1 MTAPSS
7 TGTSSNTRAQSN
19 SRKYKSSLPEAMVPS
34 ERQIE
39 RLRQMNIFNYGYDDD
54 QGDYNAVTKDHI
66 AYRYEVLDS
75 LGSGSFG

>member
-1 MTAPSS
+1 MTAPPSS
-7 TGTSSNTRAQSN
+7 AASNTRAQSN
-19 SRKYKSSLPEAMVPS
+19 SRVKIKQNEALVPS

-39 RLRQMNIFNYGYDDD
+39 RLKQMNIFNYGYDDD

-66 AYRYEVLDS
+66 AYRYEVLES